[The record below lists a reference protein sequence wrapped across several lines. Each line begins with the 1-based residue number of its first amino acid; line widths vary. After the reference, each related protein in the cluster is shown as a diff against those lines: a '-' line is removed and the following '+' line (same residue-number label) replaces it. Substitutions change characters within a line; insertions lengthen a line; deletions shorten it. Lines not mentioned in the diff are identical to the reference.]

1 MKIDDHPKFIINKL
15 KNIQEEQFGYSAFDL
30 KETTKFENKYLIK
43 GLREKYDNPIL
54 YRKNIKY

>member
-30 KETTKFENKYLIK
+30 KETTNLKKYLTK
-43 GLREKYDNPIL
+43 DLEKIY
-54 YRKNIKY
+54 